1 MEFDD
6 GEIFQWSKVG
16 LPCDSVFLYTDCS
29 FEYFLFIIFIFIFYV
44 CSSQAKISS
53 CHLIGHNKYI

>member
-29 FEYFLFIIFIFIFYV
+29 FESFLFVIFIFIFYV
-44 CSSQAKISS
+44 RSSHAKISS
-53 CHLIGHNKYI
+53 CNLIGHNKYI